1 MFNIVTDTEFY
12 LKLFMEILPK
22 LIMII
27 ITFLVAFYLNKIV
40 NRAIEFSMSKVKS
53 HKINH
58 LIQQTLRTVIWV
70 IAILNIFT
78 IIGVNIVPLLTSL
91 GLTGFA
97 LGLACKDLLSNIIA
111 GVMILLY
118 SPFRIGD
125 NITFSSSTGTV
136 NSINYRYTELLN
148 DTGQTI
154 LIPNSMLLSNIITV
168 TINKDDKKDY

>member
-1 MFNIVTDTEFY
+1 MFEVTNTQLY
-12 LKLFMEILPK
+12 LKLFLGMLPK
-22 LIMII
+22 LMMII
-27 ITFLVAFYLNKIV
+27 ITILVAFYLNK
-40 NRAIEFSMSKVKS
+40 AIEFSMKKIKN

-58 LIQQTLRTVIWV
+58 LIRQTFRTVIWV

-125 NITFSSSTGTV
+125 KITFSSSNGTV
-136 NSINYRYTELLN
+136 NSINYRFTELLN
-148 DTGQTI
+148 DSGQTI

-168 TINKDDKKDY
+168 TINKDDKKDS